1 MPDILVL
8 YASKHGH
15 TAKVARRIAAAA
27 EAAGASVDVHDA
39 GIPGRADPTGYAAV
53 VVGASIH
60 AGHHQG
66 EVVDWVRTHRVALDR
81 MPSAF
86 FSVSL
91 TAAEDTDEARAET
104 QRYVAEFLDATGW
117 SPARTET
124 IAGAL
129 QYREYDFMTRLLM
142 RLIVRKKEGHPTDTS
157 HDYDYTDW
165 AAVDR
170 FGRECADMAA
180 AAAAAR

>member
-1 MPDILVL
+1 MPAILVL

-15 TAKVARRIAAAA
+15 TAKVAARIAAAA
-27 EAAGASVDVHDA
+27 EAAGAKVDLHDA
-39 GIPGRADPTGYAAV
+39 GVPGRADPARYDAV

-60 AGHHQG
+60 AGRHQG
-66 EVVDWVRTHRVALDR
+66 EVVDWARVHHAALDR

-91 TAAEDTDEARAET
+91 TAAEDSEEARLAT
-104 QRYVAEFLDATGW
+104 RRYVDEFREATGW
-117 SPARTET
+117 SPDRTET
-124 IAGAL
+124 VAGAL
-129 QYREYDFMTRLLM
+129 QYREYDFMTRLLI

-165 AAVDR
+165 GAVER
-170 FGRECADMAA
+170 FGRECAELAA
-180 AAAAAR
+180 TAAAAR